1 MKNKKKIILVGIIVL
16 IAIITLVCVLTSSK
30 DNEENSE
37 KSVAN
42 TVNSESANIENVE
55 KVTEENEDVY
65 SYLYRIY
72 TGISTCIPTFADINS
87 TDENWIWECAYKN
100 LVNFDDLIP
109 GTVIQKED
117 IEKSAKQL
125 FGNNFNKEFPENGLE
140 FWLEPQDGGYF
151 YTASSYENEICN
163 DYILVSV
170 NKNENT
176 IIAEIIEYRYNEIFL
191 GEPTSLNLYKINSDE
206 IIKSYDLTS
215 NGEND
220 GSESYNNMLFDK
232 MDEAFIYVENY
243 PEEFSKAKLTLK
255 VNSETGDLNI
265 VSVER

>member
-87 TDENWIWECAYKN
+87 TDENWIH
-100 LVNFDDLIP
+100 
-109 GTVIQKED
+109 KED

-140 FWLEPQDGGYF
+140 FWLEPQDGG
-151 YTASSYENEICN
+151 
-163 DYILVSV
+163 
-170 NKNENT
+170 
-176 IIAEIIEYRYNEIFL
+176 
-191 GEPTSLNLYKINSDE
+191 
-206 IIKSYDLTS
+206 
-215 NGEND
+215 
-220 GSESYNNMLFDK
+220 
-232 MDEAFIYVENY
+232 
-243 PEEFSKAKLTLK
+243 
-255 VNSETGDLNI
+255 
-265 VSVER
+265 